1 MPQIESYEKYIK
13 SSGKLIL
20 GIETSCDETS
30 AAVVQ
35 VCGDSFDVKSNIVAS
50 QVKTHLKYGGVVPE
64 IASRRHTELICAVV
78 RKALSDAAADVRDI
92 NAVAVTS
99 TPGLI
104 GSLLVGVSYAKSFAY
119 AASIPVAAVNHIEAH
134 ILANLIENK
143 NKIKF
148 PFLSLVVSGG
158 HSSIIKSESPEEYTL
173 IAKSRDDAAGEAFDK
188 IARLLGLGYP
198 GGPKIQEAAVNAD
211 ADAYPL
217 PRTEFKDSFDFSFS
231 GIKTAVMN
239 MKNKLNSQ
247 GEAIDVGN
255 MAASFQH
262 SVAAV
267 LSDHTVQAAVRL
279 GTDTI
284 CLAGGVASNLELRR
298 QMLQKS
304 KSRGINVFFP
314 SPKYCTD
321 NAAMVAVRGYYKLES
336 GQFAGLELNAKSRAA
351 YNK

>member
-1 MPQIESYEKYIK
+1 MPQIGNYEKYMQN
-13 SSGKLIL
+13 STKLIL

-30 AAVVQ
+30 AAVVK
-35 VCGDSFDVKSNIVAS
+35 VCDDSFDVKSNIIAS

-78 RKALSDAAADVRDI
+78 RKALSDAKTDVNDI
-92 NAVAVTS
+92 SAVAVTS

-119 AASIPVAAVNHIEAH
+119 SLSVPVAAVNHIEAH
-134 ILANLIENK
+134 ILANLIEHK

-158 HSSIIKSESPEEYTL
+158 HSSIIQVQSFSEYTL
-173 IAKSRDDAAGEAFDK
+173 IARSRDDAAGEAFDK

-211 ADAYPL
+211 IHAYSL
-217 PRTEFKDSFDFSFS
+217 PRTEFKDSLDFSFS

-239 MKNKLNSQ
+239 IKNKLNSQ
-247 GEAIDVGN
+247 GKDINVND
-255 MAASFQH
+255 MAASFQY
-262 SVAAV
+262 SAASV
-267 LSDHTVQAAVRL
+267 LSDHTVRAAVRL
-279 GTDTI
+279 GIDTI

-298 QMLQKS
+298 QMLQKAGV
-304 KSRGINVFFP
+304 KGINVFFP
-314 SPKYCTD
+314 SLKYCTD
-321 NAAMVAVRGYYKLES
+321 NAAMVAVRGYYKLEAK
-336 GQFAGLELNAKSRAA
+336 QTAGLELNAKSRAA
-351 YNK
+351 YK